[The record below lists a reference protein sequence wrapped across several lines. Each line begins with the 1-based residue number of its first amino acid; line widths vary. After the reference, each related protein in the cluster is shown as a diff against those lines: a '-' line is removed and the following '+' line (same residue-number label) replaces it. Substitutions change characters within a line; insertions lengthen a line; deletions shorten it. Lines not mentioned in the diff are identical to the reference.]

1 MKKKVV
7 IIGSGPGGAAAGA
20 LLSQRGHEVTLLEEK
35 PFEGGRCTSL
45 NRDGFIYD
53 FGVHMFSRGDSGP
66 HGEVN
71 RLTQGN
77 LQWITKNPAARVIG
91 KVAFDFPLDIRG
103 LFSQI
108 KLARNLGVG
117 IKNYLE
123 AFRLI
128 KALMKG
134 EDVAVNDGITA
145 QAFVNRYTDDEMIHL
160 FINCVCQL
168 YFALSYKEASAGEFI
183 WCFKRMFNEAAF
195 GYPRGAS
202 KSIPHS
208 FLESFKRNQGKLHLH
223 AAVTRIKIENGKV
236 KGVETEGGYYPAG
249 IVISSAGIQPT
260 IMLSG
265 KENFPESYL
274 AKVNNMTWS
283 NAYITIK
290 YALGRK
296 IIPYPVVFHMPDLPA
311 HEVFKYIEE
320 KTVPDDFFIFMPV
333 PSNQDPELAPSG
345 CQLVIAGTVAP
356 PFASEKLCQA
366 ILDKLHIKVCDLFPG
381 LEEAIIWHAYSTR
394 KDTSKLI
401 GHPAGECI
409 GLAQTP
415 DQVGIH
421 RLSSETPVEGLYL
434 VGADAGARGIG
445 TELASGSA
453 LNLVQRGDI

>member
-1 MKKKVV
+1 MSK
-7 IIGSGPGGAAAGA
+7 II
-20 LLSQRGHEVTLLEEK
+20 
-35 PFEGGRCTSL
+35 
-45 NRDGFIYD
+45 
-53 FGVHMFSRGDSGP
+53 
-66 HGEVN
+66 
-71 RLTQGN
+71 
-77 LQWITKNPAARVIG
+77 
-91 KVAFDFPLDIRG
+91 
-103 LFSQI
+103 
-108 KLARNLGVG
+108 
-117 IKNYLE
+117 
-123 AFRLI
+123 
-128 KALMKG
+128 
-134 EDVAVNDGITA
+134 
-145 QAFVNRYTDDEMIHL
+145 
-160 FINCVCQL
+160 QL

-274 AKVNNMTWS
+274 AKINNMTWS

-381 LEEAIIWHAYSTR
+381 LKEAIIWHAYSTR
-394 KDTSKLI
+394 KDTSNLI